1 MEYIT
6 FLRTGQGQLQPGGW
20 EDQQRMDALRRAFHR
35 AVQIPLNSVEM
46 IWQEYVTYETQL
58 NKMTAKKFQAEL
70 SPAYMEARK
79 VLRELK
85 AQFDELIS
93 PSVPRRPN
101 FASPASRDYFGLDLW
116 RRYLA
121 YEQANP
127 LAIEDP
133 ALLANRVAFAF
144 KQAIAQ
150 MRFYPEVW
158 YLHASYLAKHGRN
171 SDAQSALKQGI
182 QANPASALLAYTL
195 AELEEAA
202 GDNAACYAIYDGLI
216 DRLQAQIKA
225 WEEETEKEVQ
235 AALAAVEEVG
245 DAASEEVE
253 VRQKM
258 VQDKEDADKAVRS
271 KRKPGYESIREAA
284 ANAWIAEIRFA
295 RRAEGVKPARA
306 LFTKARKTTAWIWQ
320 LAVATANLEL
330 LWNKEVKVAT
340 KIFELGFNLFAAEP
354 LYVLE
359 YLNFLIYINDHNNAR
374 ALFERTV
381 ALLEPE
387 LARPVWDRMA
397 QFEFQYGDFLAV
409 QKMAKRY
416 EEAFP
421 DATAVDRF
429 AQRYGFLGLEGAI
442 TKDLGWRPP
451 RAAGAAPVVVV
462 AEPEVAGGG
471 ARDRERSASPG
482 PHKRARSAEP
492 QIPTGPAALRDEPPH
507 QRMRVEGSPVPSSQG
522 DRPANAW
529 GRAPL
534 PNRDEGSQQGHNRE
548 LSQNQ
553 NRDQGQGQ
561 GQAQGPNPNNQYN
574 NGPGPDGPPG
584 GFGGDQRR
592 GNGGR
597 RAQDPPPG
605 LNRATPYVLDA
616 AGDNVGVLPDAVVF
630 FLSMLPPSQGFNGP
644 MLNPATMVDVI
655 GSTILPGT
663 APGPGLPGERLGV
676 PRESLFF

>member
-1 MEYIT
+1 
-6 FLRTGQGQLQPGGW
+6 
-20 EDQQRMDALRRAFHR
+20 
-35 AVQIPLNSVEM
+35 
-46 IWQEYVTYETQL
+46 
-58 NKMTAKKFQAEL
+58 
-70 SPAYMEARK
+70 MEARK

-93 PSVPRRPN
+93 PAVPRRPN
-101 FASPASRDYFGLDLW
+101 FASPASRDYLALDLW

-158 YLHASYLAKHGRN
+158 FLHASYFIKHGRS

-182 QANPASALLAYTL
+182 EANPSSALLAYTL
-195 AELEEAA
+195 AELKEAE
-202 GDNAACYAIYDGLI
+202 GDTVACYAIYDGLI
-216 DRLQAQIKA
+216 ERLQGELSA
-225 WEEETEKEVQ
+225 WEEETEREVQ
-235 AALAAVEEVG
+235 AALRAVEEAG

-253 VRQKM
+253 VRQKV
-258 VQDKEDADKAVRS
+258 VQDKEDAEKAVRE
-271 KRKPGYESIREAA
+271 KRKPGSETLREAA
-284 ANAWIAEIRFA
+284 ANVWIAEIRFA
-295 RRAEGVKPARA
+295 RRAEGVKPSRA
-306 LFTKARKTTAWIWQ
+306 LFSKARKTTAWIWQ

-330 LWNKEVKVAT
+330 LWNKETKVAT
-340 KIFELGFNLFAAEP
+340 NIFELGFKVFASEP

-381 ALLEPE
+381 ALLEPAV
-387 LARPVWDRMA
+387 ARPVWDRMA

-409 QKMAKRY
+409 QKMAKRF

-421 DATAVDRF
+421 ETTAVDRF

-451 RAAGAAPVVVV
+451 RAGPEVVVV
-462 AEPEVAGGG
+462 EAESGAEGGRG
-471 ARDRERSASPG
+471 RERSASPA
-482 PHKRARSAEP
+482 PNKRARSVEP
-492 QIPTGPAALRDEPPH
+492 QVPSGPAGLREEPPH
-507 QRMRVEGSPVPSSQG
+507 QRMRVEGSPAPSSQGG

-534 PNRDEGSQQGHNRE
+534 PVRDEPGPQGGHHRDA
-548 LSQNQ
+548 SQ
-553 NRDQGQGQ
+553 NRDQH
-561 GQAQGPNPNNQYN
+561 QGPNPNNHYN

-584 GFGGDQRR
+584 GFGAGAGAGADQRR

-597 RAQDPPPG
+597 PPPGPPPG
-605 LNRATPYVLDA
+605 LNRPTPYVLDT

-630 FLSMLPPSQGFNGP
+630 FLSILPPSLGFNGP

-676 PRESLFF
+676 PRESLTFLLGLVCGSRSAADCVACCIFALQRGRSLRPAGEVEEEGAGVEGGTAGGTEQSGQRPVRAEIQCLTHSLRL